1 MGVKTISQKQYA
13 TWLGIILLA
22 VGILGLLQGDGDLLG
37 VFSVNG
43 THTWVHLLS
52 GFLALLAGLT
62 ASGSYAGTYNRVFGI
77 VYLLVGIL
85 GFLNLGFLVGL
96 LMLNAA
102 DNVLHVIIGVVMTWV
117 GFKKK

>member
-1 MGVKTISQKQYA
+1 MKTISQKQYA

-22 VGILGLLQGDGDLLG
+22 VGILGLIQGDTELLG
-37 VFSVNG
+37 MFSVNG

-52 GFLALLAGLT
+52 GVLALLAGLVVSGNY
-62 ASGSYAGTYNRVFGI
+62 AGSYNRIFGI

-85 GFLNLGFLVGL
+85 GFLNLGFLVEL
-96 LMLNAA
+96 LALNAP
-102 DNVLHVIIGVVMTWV
+102 DNVLHVVIGVVTTWV